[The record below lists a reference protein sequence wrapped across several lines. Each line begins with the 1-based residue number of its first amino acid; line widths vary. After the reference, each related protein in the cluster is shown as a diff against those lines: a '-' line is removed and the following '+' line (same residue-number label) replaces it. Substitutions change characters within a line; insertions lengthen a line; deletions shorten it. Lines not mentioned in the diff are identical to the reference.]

1 MRDPTSMLVDILR
14 THIINL
20 ITLEDLQLLKNGG
33 EDPLIHK
40 LMLGV
45 LVAKIM
51 EIT

>member
-1 MRDPTSMLVDILR
+1 MRDLTSMLVDILR
-14 THIINL
+14 THITNL

-33 EDPLIHK
+33 EDPLMHK

-45 LVAKIM
+45 LAAKIM